1 MASAKKYFWLKLK
14 EDFFR
19 QKEVKK
25 LRRIAGGD
33 TFTIIYLKLQ
43 LLSMKTD
50 GLLEYTGLEDN
61 FAEELALEID
71 EDTDNVAVTLNFLT
85 KCGLVEVIDD
95 KEILLTKVPES
106 IGKESESAERVR
118 NHREK
123 KKLLT
128 LQCNNSVTNSN
139 TEIEKE
145 IELEKEI
152 DKDIKPIR
160 QSILELKELIEKQF
174 NKPIYPNDIDKIIIL
189 SNQYKVNPLE
199 IYKNSDYLRG
209 LTGLKPTLNM
219 WFKEDTYKKMSQGGY
234 VNNKP
239 TEKEKEVKVLSDTT
253 FNRLYSAYRDYGFV
267 NFGSEAQKKQF
278 IKTCEVK
285 GIEFSE

>member
-123 KKLLT
+123 KKLLA
-128 LQCNNSVTNSN
+128 LQCNTSVTNSN
-139 TEIEKE
+139 TEIE
-145 IELEKEI
+145 IDTDIEKES
-152 DKDIKPIR
+152 DTKTIR
-160 QSILELKELIEKQF
+160 QSIFELKMLLEKQF
-174 NKPIYPNDIDKIIIL
+174 GKPLYPTDIDKIVLFSI
-189 SNQYKVNPLE
+189 QYNVNPLD
-199 IYKNSDYLRG
+199 IYINSDFLRG
-209 LTGLKPTLNM
+209 IAKKGKPTLRM
-219 WFKEDTYKKMSQGGY
+219 WMVEETYKNMSQGGY
-234 VNNKP
+234 INFKDVN
-239 TEKEKEVKVLSDTT
+239 KEKNLDGM
-253 FNRLYSAYRDYGFV
+253 L
-267 NFGSEAQKKQF
+267 
-278 IKTCEVK
+278 K
-285 GIEFSE
+285 GIV

>member
-50 GLLEYTGLEDN
+50 GLLEYTGLEEN

-85 KCGLVEVIDD
+85 KCNLVEVIDD

-123 KKLLT
+123 KKLLS
-128 LQCNNSVTNSN
+128 LQCNSSVTNSN
-139 TEIEKE
+139 TEIEKD
-145 IELEKEI
+145 IELEKETDI
-152 DKDIKPIR
+152 DIKTLR

-174 NKPIYPNDIDKIIIL
+174 NKPLYPTDIDKIIIF

-199 IYKNSDYLRG
+199 IYKESDFLRG
-209 LTGLKPTLNM
+209 VAKKGKPTLRM
-219 WFKEDTYKKMSQGGY
+219 WFVEETYKNMSQGGY
-234 VNNKP
+234 VNFKDIKA
-239 TEKEKEVKVLSDTT
+239 EKNLDTM
-253 FNRLYSAYRDYGFV
+253 L
-267 NFGSEAQKKQF
+267 
-278 IKTCEVK
+278 K
-285 GIEFSE
+285 GIV

>member
-85 KCGLVEVIDD
+85 KCGLVEVIDE
-95 KEILLTKVPES
+95 KEIFLTKVPES

-123 KKLLT
+123 KKSLA
-128 LQCNNSVTNSN
+128 LQCNVTVTNSN
-139 TEIEKE
+139 TEIEKD
-145 IELEKEI
+145 IELEKER
-152 DKDIKPIR
+152 DTDIKNIR
-160 QSILELKELIEKQF
+160 QSIIKLKSLIEEQF
-174 NKPIYPNDIDKIIIL
+174 GKTLYPTDVDKITVF
-189 SNQYKVNPLE
+189 SNQHNVNPLE
-199 IYKNSDYLRG
+199 IYENSDFLRG
-209 LTGLKPTLNM
+209 LTNKKPTLNM
-219 WFKEDTYKKMSQGGY
+219 WFNEETYKKMAQGGY
-234 VNNKP
+234 VNFKKEAP
-239 TEKEKEVKVLSDTT
+239 KEKETAVLSEEN
-253 FNRLYSAYRDYGFV
+253 FEIMYNQYKDYGIEIFT
-267 NFGSEAQKKQF
+267 GPKKKQF

-285 GIEFSE
+285 GIQI